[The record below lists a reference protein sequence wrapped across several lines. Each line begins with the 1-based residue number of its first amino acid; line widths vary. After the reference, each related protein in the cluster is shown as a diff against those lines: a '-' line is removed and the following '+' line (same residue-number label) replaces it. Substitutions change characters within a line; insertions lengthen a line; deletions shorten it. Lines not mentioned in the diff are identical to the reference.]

1 MYISEISLGTLF
13 GKTNNFGKL
22 DAVLQASIQKM
33 KAAPSTGYGHSTIEH
48 AAQLLQ
54 DIQDVPQKTLRE
66 AFSVSGLEY
75 NKVRKLAA
83 DIAHFQKYKTDPNFV
98 KSKRYK
104 DMIANAEDIKEK
116 ANAVRNADF
125 SHRIMNRIL
134 EGVYIASSGALLG
147 MLAMA
152 ALDHRR
158 KQKRQ
163 QD

>member
-1 MYISEISLGTLF
+1 MYISEISLGRIF
-13 GKTNNFGKL
+13 GKTKL
-22 DAVLQASIQKM
+22 DKVDEFLNLKIKQSQVAS
-33 KAAPSTGYGHSTIEH
+33 STGYKHSTIEH
-48 AAQLLQ
+48 AAELLQ
-54 DIQDVPQKTLRE
+54 SIKDVPQKTLRE

-104 DMIANAEDIKEK
+104 DMIANAEDIKNK

-125 SHRIMNRIL
+125 SHRVMNTIL
-134 EGVYIASSGALLG
+134 EVVYIASSGALIG

-152 ALDHRR
+152 ALDHRSR
-158 KQKRQ
+158 QKREQ
-163 QD
+163 N